1 MHVSSTLHPAVIA
14 MRQRLTEGREKI
26 RQQHNSGSP
35 GIQVCRQWTNTVDG
49 VILDLVQTALS
60 ELANPPAPTSFCV
73 MALGGYGRKDLAP
86 YSDIDLMVLH
96 LPSQT
101 ALVESFSSRLSKL
114 INDSGLECGFT
125 TRTQSQTF
133 HLAWKDATVLTSL
146 AESRLLF
153 GDENLFDSFYSA
165 VRNGARKRCKRLI
178 PLIEKSRMDE
188 RLKFGNTVYLLSPNV
203 KRSRGGLRD
212 IQLVRWIG
220 FVRYGETD
228 LEQLNQNGILAAED
242 FASLLRGYQF
252 LLRLRNQIHFDTKRS
267 HDALDRNHQP
277 VLAAWYGSVAQEGML
292 QVEQFMRTY
301 FEFTSEIR
309 YSSTQFVESARIR
322 SPIVKFLGTWLS
334 WPLNADFRIGLRYI
348 SATRKGLV
356 KVQQEPAKVLEL
368 MLLANKFN
376 RRIEHY
382 TWRTIR
388 TAMLSREPKPLG
400 AESIARFMSFM
411 HHTSRL
417 GELLRRLHELR
428 VVEQIIPA
436 MKHARCLMQFTEY
449 HKYTV
454 DAHCIRSV
462 EVATEF
468 ARENS
473 LLGNVYRSIKK
484 KEILHLALLLHD
496 LGKGF
501 PQDHSEVGK
510 DIAAWTAKHLRLSD
524 SDSEMLVFLVHKHLL
539 LSDIAFRFDVMKMET
554 VVKFASAVG
563 SVEALQMLFVLTC
576 ADNAA
581 VGPGGLNDWK
591 RELIIQLYQ
600 RTDAQF
606 RDENPDARF
615 QRELAL
621 RRDAVLRQIPSTTE
635 RSWWTEQIQG
645 LSAAYLLRCAPSRI
659 IQELGYIRELKED
672 KPAKAWVEFL
682 PDRGAVEYSIATLQT
697 GKPIGIFHRITG
709 ALSSQGLQILAA
721 DIHTQ
726 PGNIAWDRFIVQD
739 IDFEGR
745 PPDSRMEKVC
755 ETIVA
760 AVNPNNLNPPT
771 FRSVWKTKSIASQT
785 AIRTQPIQVQFDN
798 STSEEFT
805 IIFVFAYD
813 RRGLLYAISKVLFD
827 TEIVLEGA
835 KISTHLDQVV
845 DVFYVT
851 DLAGKKITEPTK
863 LYMLRQRLLS
873 AIETE

>member
-1 MHVSSTLHPAVIA
+1 MHVPSTLHPAAIA
-14 MRQRLTEGREKI
+14 MRQRLAEGREKL

-35 GIQVCRQWTNTVDG
+35 GIQVCRHWTITVDE
-49 VILDLVQTALS
+49 VILDLVRTVLS

-73 MALGGYGRKDLAP
+73 LALGGYGRKDLAP

-96 LPSQT
+96 QPSQT
-101 ALVESFSSRLSKL
+101 ALVESFSGKLSKL
-114 INDSGLECGFT
+114 INDSGLEYGFT

-133 HLAWKDATVLTSL
+133 NLAWKDATVLTSL
-146 AESRLLF
+146 AECRLLY
-153 GDENLFDSFYSA
+153 GDEDLFEYFISGLRTGSK
-165 VRNGARKRCKRLI
+165 KRCKRLI
-178 PLIEKSRMDE
+178 PLIEKARMDE
-188 RLKFGNTVYLLSPNV
+188 RVKFGNTVYLLSPNV

-220 FVRYGETD
+220 FVRYGERD
-228 LEQLNQNGILAAED
+228 LEELNQRGILASED

-252 LLRLRNQIHFDTKRS
+252 LLRLRNQIHFDSKRS
-267 HDALDRNHQP
+267 HDALDRSHQP
-277 VLAAWYGSVAQEGML
+277 VLAAWYGSTAAEGML

-309 YSSTQFVESARIR
+309 YSSAQFVESARIR
-322 SPIVKFLGTWLS
+322 SPIVKYLGAWLS
-334 WPLNADFRIGLRYI
+334 WPLNSDFRIGFRYI
-348 SATRKGLV
+348 SATQKGLA
-356 KVQQEPAKVLEL
+356 KFQQDPAKVLEL

-382 TWRTIR
+382 TWRMIR
-388 TAMLSREPKPLG
+388 SAMLSRDPAPLG
-400 AESIARFMSFM
+400 AQSIARFMSFM
-411 HHTSRL
+411 KHTNRL

-468 ARENS
+468 SRENS

-510 DIAAWTAKHLRLSD
+510 DIADWTAKHLRLSE

-539 LSDIAFRFDVMKMET
+539 MSDIAFRFDVMQMET
-554 VVKFASAVG
+554 VVKFATAVG
-563 SVEALQMLFVLTC
+563 SVEALQMLLVLTC

-615 QRELAL
+615 QKELAL
-621 RRDAVLRQIPSTTE
+621 RRQAVMRQVPSTLD
-635 RSWWTEQIQG
+635 RPWWTEQIEG
-645 LSAAYLLRCAPSRI
+645 LPAAYLLRCAPSRI
-659 IQELGYIRELKED
+659 LQELSYIRELTED
-672 KPAKAWVEFL
+672 KPAKAWAEYL
-682 PDRGAVEYSIATLQT
+682 PDRGAIEYSVATLQT
-697 GKPIGIFHRITG
+697 GKSIGIFHRITG

-721 DIHTQ
+721 EIHTQ
-726 PGNIAWDRFIVQD
+726 PGEIAWDRFIVQD
-739 IDFEGR
+739 IDFDGR
-745 PPDSRMEKVC
+745 PPDSRLQKVC
-755 ETIVA
+755 ETIVQ
-760 AVNPNNLNPPT
+760 AVNPKNFNPPT
-771 FRSVWKTKSIASQT
+771 FRSVWKSKSIASQT

-805 IIFVFAYD
+805 IIFIFAYD
-813 RRGLLYAISKVLFD
+813 RRGLLYSISKVLFD
-827 TEIVLEGA
+827 AEIVLQVA

-851 DLAGKKITEPTK
+851 DIAGKKIAEPTK